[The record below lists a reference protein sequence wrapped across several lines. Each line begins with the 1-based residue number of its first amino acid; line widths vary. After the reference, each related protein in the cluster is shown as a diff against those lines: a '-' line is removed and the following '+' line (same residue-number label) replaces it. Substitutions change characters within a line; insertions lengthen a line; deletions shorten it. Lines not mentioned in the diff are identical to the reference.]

1 MPEFLCLRF
10 GDSCTRWHVEN
21 QEGDE
26 VFVGIQPTCV
36 KCMYVHVETGWKL
49 HIFCNLLSYLF
60 SKYVTNTNQRTI
72 GPVNAHLIS
81 WPRKAQNIQNL
92 EKYMVKK

>member
-26 VFVGIQPTCV
+26 VFVGIQPACV
-36 KCMYVHVETGWKL
+36 KCMYVQVETGWKL
-49 HIFCNLLSYLF
+49 HILCNLLSYLF
-60 SKYVTNTNQRTI
+60 SNYVTNTN
-72 GPVNAHLIS
+72 
-81 WPRKAQNIQNL
+81 
-92 EKYMVKK
+92 